1 MDRIRNIGFI
11 AHIDAGK
18 TTVTERVLFFAGRTH
33 RLGNVDDGNTVMDWM
48 PQERERGIT
57 ITAAATACEWNG
69 YDVNIIDTPGHVDF
83 TAEVERSLRVL
94 DGGVVIFDAVAG
106 VQPQSETVWRQANK
120 YEVPRI
126 CFVNKMDRPGA
137 DFARTVDMIRDRL
150 SARPVPVQLPIG
162 AENTF
167 RGMVDLV
174 RRKALL
180 YGDEVGAPT
189 EAPIP
194 AELQDEAA
202 KYRDLLLERVAETDD
217 ALLEKYLEG
226 EEFTE
231 DELVAALR
239 RATLSNTLVPVL
251 CGTALRNRG
260 IHPLLDAVI
269 DYLPSP
275 LDVPSVEGMDPRTQE
290 PIIRATD
297 PSESLAA
304 LAFKVAADPY
314 IGRLVFVR
322 VYSGQLKAGS
332 YVYNASK
339 ETDERIARLV
349 LMHAN
354 HREDVPALNAGQI
367 GAVVGLKNTFTG
379 ETICDGKAPVVL
391 EPPSFPDP
399 VISVSV
405 EPRTQADQERL
416 EESLRKLAD
425 EDPTFVVRYDKESGQ
440 TIISGMGELHLD
452 VLVDRLRR
460 EFNVQAQVGRPR
472 VSYREAIRQPVR
484 VEGRFVRQ
492 TGGHGQFGHVWL
504 EMEPLNTG
512 GGFVFEDKIV
522 GGVVP
527 REYINPVRAGVQEA
541 LDSGAIAGYP
551 VVDIKVSLVDGS
563 YHPVDSSEIAF
574 KIAGSMAVR
583 EGLRKAKPVLMEPY
597 IQTEVVTPG
606 EFLGEV
612 LGDLSGKR
620 ARVQNIEG
628 VGDIQT
634 IRALVPLAEMFG
646 YATTVRSL
654 TQGRASH
661 SMEFHH
667 YEEVPDSVAQ
677 QMLVRV

>member
-1 MDRIRNIGFI
+1 MERIRNIGFI

-57 ITAAATACEWNG
+57 ITAAATACEWGG

-120 YEVPRI
+120 YQVPRI

-162 AENTF
+162 AESTF
-167 RGMVDLV
+167 IGMVDLV
-174 RRKALL
+174 RQRALL
-180 YGDEVGAPT
+180 YGEEVGAPT

-194 AELQDEAA
+194 AELQDEADR
-202 KYRDLLLERVAETDD
+202 YRDLLKERVAETDD

-226 EEFTE
+226 EEFSE
-231 DELVAALR
+231 EELVAALR
-239 RATLSNTLVPVL
+239 KATLSNTLVPVL

-275 LDVPSVEGMDPRTQE
+275 QDVPSVEGIDPRSQE
-290 PIIRATD
+290 PIVRNAD

-354 HREDVPALNAGQI
+354 HREDVPVLNAGQI
-367 GAVVGLKNTFTG
+367 GAIVGLKNTFTG
-379 ETICDGKAPVVL
+379 ETICDGSSPVVL
-391 EPPSFPDP
+391 EPPSFPAP

-416 EESLRKLAD
+416 EESLRKLSD

-472 VSYREAIRQPVR
+472 VSYREAIREAVR

-492 TGGHGQFGHVWL
+492 TGGHGQYGHVWL
-504 EMEPLNTG
+504 VLEPQERGTG
-512 GGFVFEDKIV
+512 LIFEDKTV

-527 REYINPVRAGVQEA
+527 REYVNPVRAGALEA

-563 YHPVDSSEIAF
+563 FHPVDSSEIAF
-574 KIAGSMAVR
+574 KIAGSMAVK
-583 EGLRKAKPVLMEPY
+583 EGLRKGKPVLMEPY

>member
-1 MDRIRNIGFI
+1 MERVRNIGFI

-69 YDVNIIDTPGHVDF
+69 YQVNIIDTPGHVDF

-120 YEVPRI
+120 YQVPRI

-137 DFARTVDMIRDRL
+137 DFNRTVDMIRDRL
-150 SARPVPVQLPIG
+150 AARPVPVQLPIG

-174 RRKALL
+174 RQKALL

-194 AELQDEAA
+194 DDLMEEAA
-202 KYRDLLLERVAETDD
+202 QYRDFLLERVAETDD
-217 ALLEKYLEG
+217 RLLEKYLEG
-226 EEFTE
+226 AEFTE
-231 DELVAALR
+231 EEVVEALR
-239 RATLSNTLVPVL
+239 KATLNNTLVPVL

-275 LDVPSVEGMDPRTQE
+275 LDVPSVEGIHPRSGE
-290 PIIRATD
+290 PIVRAAD
-297 PSESLAA
+297 PAESLAA

-379 ETICDGKAPVVL
+379 ETVCDGSAPVVL

-425 EDPTFVVRYDKESGQ
+425 EDPTFVVRYDQESGQ

-484 VEGRFVRQ
+484 SEGRFVRQ
-492 TGGHGQFGHVWL
+492 TGGHGQYGHVWL
-504 EMEPLNTG
+504 EIEPLGRG
-512 GGFVFEDKIV
+512 GGFVFEDKTV

-527 REYINPVRAGVQEA
+527 REYVNPVRAGAQEA
-541 LDSGAIAGYP
+541 LDSGAVAGYP
-551 VVDIKVSLVDGS
+551 VVDVKVSLVDGS

-574 KIAGSMAVR
+574 KIAASMAVKD
-583 EGLRKAKPVLMEPY
+583 GLRKAKPVLMEPY
-597 IQTEVVTPG
+597 IETEVVTPG

-628 VGDIQT
+628 VGDVQT

>member
-1 MDRIRNIGFI
+1 MERIRNIGFI

-57 ITAAATACEWNG
+57 ITAAATACEWGG

-120 YEVPRI
+120 YQVPRI
-126 CFVNKMDRPGA
+126 CFVNKMDRTGA

-162 AENTF
+162 AESTF
-167 RGMVDLV
+167 IGMVDLV
-174 RRKALL
+174 RQRALL
-180 YGDEVGAPT
+180 YGEEVGAPT

-194 AELQDEAA
+194 AELQDEADR
-202 KYRDLLLERVAETDD
+202 YRDLLKERVAETDD

-226 EEFTE
+226 EEFSE
-231 DELVAALR
+231 EELVAALR
-239 RATLSNTLVPVL
+239 KATLSNTLVPVL

-275 LDVPSVEGMDPRTQE
+275 QDVPSVEGIDPRSQE
-290 PIIRATD
+290 PIVRNAD

-322 VYSGQLKAGS
+322 VYSGKLKAGS

-354 HREDVPALNAGQI
+354 HREDVPVLNAGQI
-367 GAVVGLKNTFTG
+367 GAIVGLKNTFTG
-379 ETICDGKAPVVL
+379 ETICDGSSPVVL
-391 EPPSFPDP
+391 EPPSFPAP

-416 EESLRKLAD
+416 EESLRKLSD

-472 VSYREAIRQPVR
+472 VSYREAIREAVR

-492 TGGHGQFGHVWL
+492 TGGHGQYGHVWL
-504 EMEPLNTG
+504 VLEPQERGTG
-512 GGFVFEDKIV
+512 FIFEDKTV

-527 REYINPVRAGVQEA
+527 REYVNPVRAGALEA

-563 YHPVDSSEIAF
+563 FHPVDSSEIAF
-574 KIAGSMAVR
+574 KIAGSMAVK
-583 EGLRKAKPVLMEPY
+583 EGLRKGKPVLMEPY

>member
-1 MDRIRNIGFI
+1 MERIRNIGFI

-57 ITAAATACEWNG
+57 ITAAATACEWGG

-120 YEVPRI
+120 YQVPRI
-126 CFVNKMDRPGA
+126 CFVNKMDRTGA

-162 AENTF
+162 AESTF
-167 RGMVDLV
+167 IGMVDLV
-174 RRKALL
+174 RQRALL
-180 YGDEVGAPT
+180 YGEEVGAPT

-194 AELQDEAA
+194 AELQDEADR
-202 KYRDLLLERVAETDD
+202 YRDLLKERVAETDD

-226 EEFTE
+226 EEFSE
-231 DELVAALR
+231 EELVAALR
-239 RATLSNTLVPVL
+239 KATLSNTLVPVL

-275 LDVPSVEGMDPRTQE
+275 QDVPSVEGIDPRSQE
-290 PIIRATD
+290 PIVRNAD

-354 HREDVPALNAGQI
+354 HREDVPVLNAGQI
-367 GAVVGLKNTFTG
+367 GAIVGLKNTFTG
-379 ETICDGKAPVVL
+379 ETICDGSSPVVL
-391 EPPSFPDP
+391 EPPSFPAP

-416 EESLRKLAD
+416 EESLRKLSD

-472 VSYREAIRQPVR
+472 VSYREAIREAVR

-492 TGGHGQFGHVWL
+492 TGGHGQYGHVWL
-504 EMEPLNTG
+504 VLEPQERGTG
-512 GGFVFEDKIV
+512 FIFEDKTV

-527 REYINPVRAGVQEA
+527 REYVNPVRAGAREA

-563 YHPVDSSEIAF
+563 FHPVDSSEIAF
-574 KIAGSMAVR
+574 KIAGSMAVK
-583 EGLRKAKPVLMEPY
+583 EGLRKGKPVLMEPY

>member
-1 MDRIRNIGFI
+1 MERIRNIGFI

-18 TTVTERVLFFAGRTH
+18 TTMTERVLFFAGRTH

-57 ITAAATACEWNG
+57 ITAAATACEWGG

-120 YEVPRI
+120 YQVPRV

-162 AENTF
+162 AESTF
-167 RGMVDLV
+167 TGMVDLV
-174 RRKALL
+174 RQKALL
-180 YGDEVGAPT
+180 YGEEVGAPT

-194 AELQDEAA
+194 AELQDEADR
-202 KYRDLLLERVAETDD
+202 YRDLLMERVAETDD
-217 ALLEKYLEG
+217 ALLEKYLDG
-226 EEFTE
+226 EEFSE
-231 DELVAALR
+231 EELVAALR
-239 RATLSNTLVPVL
+239 KATLSNTLVPVL

-275 LDVPSVEGMDPRTQE
+275 LDVPSVEGMDPRSEE
-290 PIIRATD
+290 PIVLKAD

-322 VYSGQLKAGS
+322 VYSGKLKAGS

-354 HREDVPALNAGQI
+354 HREDVPVLNAGQI

-379 ETICDGKAPVVL
+379 ETICDGVSPVVL

-416 EESLRKLAD
+416 EESLRKLSD

-472 VSYREAIRQPVR
+472 VSYREAIRQAVR

-492 TGGHGQFGHVWL
+492 TGGHGQYGHVWL
-504 EMEPLNTG
+504 ELEPQERGT
-512 GGFVFEDKIV
+512 GFVFEDKIV

-527 REYINPVRAGVQEA
+527 REYINPVRAGAMEA

-563 YHPVDSSEIAF
+563 FHPVDSSEIAF
-574 KIAGSMAVR
+574 KIAGSMAVK
-583 EGLRKAKPVLMEPY
+583 EGLRRGKPVLMEPY

>member
-57 ITAAATACEWNG
+57 ITAAATACEWKG
-69 YDVNIIDTPGHVDF
+69 CDVNIIDTPGHVDF

-120 YEVPRI
+120 YAVPRI

-137 DFARTVDMIRDRL
+137 DFARVVDMIRDRL

-162 AENTF
+162 VESAF

-174 RRKALL
+174 RQTALV

-194 AELQDEAA
+194 AEMQKEVGR
-202 KYRDLLLERVAETDD
+202 YRDLLLERVAETDD

-226 EEFTE
+226 EEITE

-239 RATLSNTLVPVL
+239 RATLSNLLVPVL

-275 LDVPSVEGMDPRTQE
+275 LDIPSVEGVDPRSHET
-290 PIIRATD
+290 IVRAAD
-297 PSESLAA
+297 AGESLAA

-339 ETDERIARLV
+339 EKDERIARLV

-354 HREDVPALNAGQI
+354 HREDVPALKAGQI

-379 ETICDGKAPVVL
+379 ETICDGAAPVVL

-405 EPRTQADQERL
+405 EPKTQADQERL

-472 VSYREAIRQPVR
+472 VSYREAIREAVR

-504 EMEPLNTG
+504 EMEPLERG
-512 GGFVFEDKIV
+512 SGFVFEDRIV

-527 REYINPVRAGVQEA
+527 KEYINPVRAGVQEA
-541 LDSGAIAGYP
+541 LDSGAMAGYP

-583 EGLRKAKPVLMEPY
+583 EGLRKARPVLMEPY

-628 VGDIQT
+628 IGDVQT

-677 QMLVRV
+677 QTLVRV